1 MGWGAQQGAMHSEGV
16 GSVEEGFTK
25 ESFEWGI
32 EGCIGVFRKD
42 LGKSVF
48 RSGWDS
54 VLTGL

>member
-1 MGWGAQQGAMHSEGV
+1 MHSEGV

-32 EGCIGVFRKD
+32 EGCIGIFRKD

-48 RSGWDS
+48 RSRWDS